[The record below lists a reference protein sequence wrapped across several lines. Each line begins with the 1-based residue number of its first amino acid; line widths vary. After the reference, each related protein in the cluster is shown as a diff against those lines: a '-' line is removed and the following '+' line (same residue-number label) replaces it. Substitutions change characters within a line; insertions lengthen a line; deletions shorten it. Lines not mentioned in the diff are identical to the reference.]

1 MYNDKYMKTKIN
13 LYNGS
18 LNANFHGNKVPQ
30 EKECYTCFSVLLLDS
45 IVKVGKK
52 CYPQILLEECK

>member
-1 MYNDKYMKTKIN
+1 MKTKIN

-30 EKECYTCFSVLLLDS
+30 EKERYTCFSVLLLDS

-52 CYPQILLEECK
+52 YYPQILLEECK